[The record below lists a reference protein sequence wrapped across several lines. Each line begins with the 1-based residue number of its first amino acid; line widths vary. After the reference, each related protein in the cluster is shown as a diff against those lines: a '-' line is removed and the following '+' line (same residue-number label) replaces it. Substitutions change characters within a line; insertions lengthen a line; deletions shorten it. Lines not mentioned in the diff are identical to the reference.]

1 MILNTLNLNKH
12 NPDPIMNPESKRKIL
27 LVEDDPV
34 AAAITSAMLKHNGY
48 DVVTVA
54 GGTRA
59 IESISNDSSIELIL
73 MDIDL
78 GPGMSGPDAAREIL
92 KTNDIP
98 IVFLTSHSERE
109 MVYKVRAITRYG
121 YVIKNS
127 GDFVLLSSIEMA
139 FELFESHMKL
149 KKTSEQLAES
159 EQSIRRKLDSI
170 LKPEID
176 LEDVELADLI
186 DKEALQS
193 LIDKF
198 YMLTGFGIGII
209 DLKGKVLVAAG
220 WQDICVKFHRSHP
233 ETLKHCIESDTILS
247 AGVKE
252 GEYKFYKCKNNL
264 WDIVTPIMVEGR
276 HVGNIFLGQFF
287 FEDEMPDKELFIKQ
301 AGRYGFNER
310 DYMDALGRVPKW
322 SRDTVNNV
330 MDYYTGLAG
339 LIKNLSYG
347 NIRLARALA
356 ERDRVYDDITRKDS
370 ILKMI
375 TDNMSDLIFIINKDG
390 IYNYVSPSF
399 SRVLGYNP
407 SELEGRFAFEYV
419 HEEDL
424 PAIKSSIDDLY
435 SKGTAKVESRYRD
448 KYGNYSWYETS
459 ANVIRNSDGSITGAV
474 VAGRSINDRKE
485 ADLKLRESEE
495 IFSKA
500 FNSSPLIMAL
510 SDLDTGR
517 YLKVNDNFC
526 RLTGF
531 TKEDSIGKTSIE
543 IGLLKEDD
551 RKKLISH
558 ITQSGHIE
566 GVELALYRKN
576 GEMMRTVFSGEVITI
591 AGEKM
596 LLSIVQDVTSH
607 KTALEKLEQSEGRYK
622 LLVENSPL
630 SIFLVRDGRYIYA
643 NPAAALRL
651 GYSSPDEIT
660 GLEVEKTISPDSM
673 ELIRHRIKNAGNGN
687 QNQNIE
693 LHLHRKD
700 GSLLITESLSLP
712 ITLDDGPAI
721 LVIGNDVTRER
732 CMQMEL
738 VNNEEKYRTIANFT
752 YDWEFWIGED
762 GRIKYMSPS
771 CLEISGYS
779 AETFINNPSLLSEI
793 VFQEDKGTK
802 CFETGGV
809 FEFPVSNSAEYRIRT
824 KSGGI
829 KWIAHVCRAVY
840 DRNGKFTGRRVS
852 NRDVTERHEMEVELF
867 HTYDRL
873 EQMWNIAR
881 MADSDLKTISDSVLA
896 AIVRITG
903 SPYGF
908 FGALSADEKEIKMY
922 SWSEKVMNDCK
933 VAGMYKDYNVDEC
946 GIWVE
951 SIRQR
956 REIIINDYSAQHP
969 AKKGYPEGHVSITRF
984 VTVPVFSGGKIVS
997 IAGVANRGT
1006 DYSEKDVKILK
1017 TFLDNVQIII
1027 DRKKDEDEIK
1037 SLLEQKEMLLREV
1050 HHRIKNNMNT
1060 VAGLLKLQSLSIEEP
1075 AAIEALND
1083 ARGRVQNMM
1092 LIYDR
1097 LYRSADYKNLNVKDY
1112 FENLVNEIIKLFPN
1126 HSKVNVVKKIDDFK
1140 LDSKVLFTMGIM
1152 INELIT
1158 NTFKYAFDETDNPE
1172 LAFSLSFNDGRVSFA
1187 VKDNGPGLPD
1197 NVKTGNR
1204 NGFGLNLVSSLAEQL
1219 EGEMV
1224 FGDTPGTEIKVSFTL

>member
-1 MILNTLNLNKH
+1 
-12 NPDPIMNPESKRKIL
+12 MNPESKRKIL

-673 ELIRHRIKNAGNGN
+673 ELIRHRIKNAGSGN
-687 QNQNIE
+687 RNENIE
-693 LHLHRKD
+693 LHLRRKD
-700 GSLLITESLSLP
+700 GSLFITESLSLP

-738 VNNEEKYRTIANFT
+738 
-752 YDWEFWIGED
+752 
-762 GRIKYMSPS
+762 
-771 CLEISGYS
+771 
-779 AETFINNPSLLSEI
+779 
-793 VFQEDKGTK
+793 
-802 CFETGGV
+802 
-809 FEFPVSNSAEYRIRT
+809 
-824 KSGGI
+824 
-829 KWIAHVCRAVY
+829 
-840 DRNGKFTGRRVS
+840 
-852 NRDVTERHEMEVELF
+852 
-867 HTYDRL
+867 
-873 EQMWNIAR
+873 
-881 MADSDLKTISDSVLA
+881 
-896 AIVRITG
+896 
-903 SPYGF
+903 
-908 FGALSADEKEIKMY
+908 
-922 SWSEKVMNDCK
+922 
-933 VAGMYKDYNVDEC
+933 
-946 GIWVE
+946 
-951 SIRQR
+951 
-956 REIIINDYSAQHP
+956 
-969 AKKGYPEGHVSITRF
+969 
-984 VTVPVFSGGKIVS
+984 
-997 IAGVANRGT
+997 
-1006 DYSEKDVKILK
+1006 
-1017 TFLDNVQIII
+1017 
-1027 DRKKDEDEIK
+1027 
-1037 SLLEQKEMLLREV
+1037 
-1050 HHRIKNNMNT
+1050 
-1060 VAGLLKLQSLSIEEP
+1060 
-1075 AAIEALND
+1075 
-1083 ARGRVQNMM
+1083 
-1092 LIYDR
+1092 
-1097 LYRSADYKNLNVKDY
+1097 
-1112 FENLVNEIIKLFPN
+1112 
-1126 HSKVNVVKKIDDFK
+1126 
-1140 LDSKVLFTMGIM
+1140 
-1152 INELIT
+1152 
-1158 NTFKYAFDETDNPE
+1158 
-1172 LAFSLSFNDGRVSFA
+1172 
-1187 VKDNGPGLPD
+1187 
-1197 NVKTGNR
+1197 
-1204 NGFGLNLVSSLAEQL
+1204 
-1219 EGEMV
+1219 
-1224 FGDTPGTEIKVSFTL
+1224 